1 MKFSENWL
9 REWVDPAFDTQ
20 ALGRQLTMSGLE
32 VESITAAAKPM
43 QGVVVAEVRAV
54 QPHPDAER
62 LRVCSVFDGSHEFQ
76 VVCGAPNVRVGLRVP
91 LAREGAQLPGLT
103 IKRATLR
110 GVESCGMLCSA
121 DELGMDARGDGL
133 LELPGSAELGC
144 DIVALLDLDDQ
155 IIELGLTP
163 NRGDCLGMAGLA
175 REVAALNGL
184 ELERAP
190 FARVA
195 AVIPD
200 RLEVTLAAPAACPR
214 YAGRV
219 IRGVNPAAE
228 TPLWMQERL
237 RRAGVRSIA
246 PVVDVS
252 NYVLLE
258 LGQPMHAFD
267 LGKLQGPIVVRMAHP
282 GERLALL
289 DNSVVE
295 LRVDTLVIADQ
306 GGPIALA
313 GIMGGLD
320 SAVGEQ
326 TRDIFLESAFFM
338 PATMAGRARGYGMH
352 TDASHRYER
361 GVDFEL
367 QLAAIERAT
376 ELLLATVGGK
386 PGPVVLASAD
396 EHLPELAPI
405 QLRAERL
412 AMMLGVSVPAGE
424 VEDILRRLGLGVERA
439 GSDWQV
445 TPPSFRFDLR
455 IEADLIEEV
464 ARVHG
469 YHRIPARVQTAAMPM
484 RVLPE
489 ARHTLG
495 ELRHR
500 LIAMGYQEAIT
511 FSFVEPRLQAM
522 LDPGRSPVPVTNPI
536 SAEMAV
542 MRTTLWAGLIKA
554 AQFNQNR
561 QQRSMR
567 LFETGLRFLPGPD
580 GLEQRVTLAGIVTG
594 ERSPENWASVAGD
607 FDFYDIKGDV
617 EALLDVSETSAEFRF
632 EPASHAALH
641 PGQCAVLRR
650 SGVEVGHLGA
660 LHPELLES
668 LELHGPVFLFELD
681 FEILGKKNLPSF
693 KGLSRFPEVR
703 RDIAVVVE
711 EKISAAQLLDVARAA
726 AGDWLTQL
734 KLFDIYRGQG
744 IDPDKK
750 SVAIGVVLQHMER
763 TLTDE
768 EVNAVIDRMVAGLT
782 RDCGAALRY

>member
-9 REWVDPAFDTQ
+9 REWVNPALDTQ
-20 ALGRQLTMSGLE
+20 ALARQLTMSGLE
-32 VESITAAAKPM
+32 VESVTPAAKPV

-62 LRVCSVFDGSHEFQ
+62 LRVCKVFDGSSEFQ
-76 VVCGAPNVRVGLRVP
+76 IVCGAPNVRPGMRVP
-91 LAREGAQLPGLT
+91 LAREGATLPGLT
-103 IKRATLR
+103 IKRARLR

-121 DELGMDARGDGL
+121 DELGMDSRGDGL
-133 LELPGSAELGC
+133 LELPDTAELGR
-144 DIVALLDLDDQ
+144 DIVELLDLDDQ
-155 IIELGLTP
+155 VIELGLTP
-163 NRGDCLGMAGLA
+163 NRGDCLGIAGLA

-184 ELERAP
+184 ESGRAP
-190 FARVA
+190 GARIA

-200 RLEVTLAAPAACPR
+200 VLEVTLAAPAACPR

-219 IRGVNPAAE
+219 IRGVDSAAA

-237 RRAGVRSIA
+237 RRAGVRCID

-267 LGKLQGPIVVRMAHP
+267 LGKLRGQIVVRMAQL
-282 GERLALL
+282 GERLTLL
-289 DNSVVE
+289 DSSVVE
-295 LRVDTLVIADQ
+295 LRPDTLVIADQ
-306 GGPIALA
+306 AGPVALA

-326 TRDIFLESAFFM
+326 TRDIFLESAFFA
-338 PATMAGRARGYGMH
+338 PAAMAGRARAYGMH

-376 ELLLATVGGK
+376 ELLLPVVGGK

-396 EHLPELAPI
+396 EHLPLLEPI
-405 QLRAERL
+405 RLRAERL
-412 AMMLGVSVPAGE
+412 ATLLGVSVPVEE
-424 VEDILRRLGLGVERA
+424 VESILCRLGLDVEREGA
-439 GSDWQV
+439 DWNV
-445 TPPSFRFDLR
+445 KPPSFRFDLR
-455 IEADLIEEV
+455 IEADLIEEI

-469 YHRIPARVQTAAMPM
+469 YHRIPARVQTAAMPL
-484 RVLPE
+484 RVRPE

-495 ELRHR
+495 DLRHR

-511 FSFVEPRLQAM
+511 YSFVEPRLQAM
-522 LDPGRSPVPVTNPI
+522 LDPGRTPVPVTNPI
-536 SAEMAV
+536 SADMSV

-554 AQFNQNR
+554 VQFNQNR
-561 QQRSMR
+561 QQRRMR
-567 LFETGLRFLPGPD
+567 LFETGLRFLPGTE
-580 GLEQRVTLAGIVTG
+580 GLEQRVALAGIVCG
-594 ERSPENWASVAGD
+594 ERSVENWAGVAGA

-617 EALLDVSETSAEFRF
+617 EALLNTGEISAEYRF

-650 SGVEVGHLGA
+650 DGVEVGYLGA
-660 LHPELLES
+660 LHPELLDS
-668 LELHGPVFLFELD
+668 LELQGPVFLFELD
-681 FEILGKKNLPSF
+681 FEILASKNLPSF
-693 KGLSRFPEVR
+693 KGLSKFPEVR
-703 RDIAVVVE
+703 RDIAVIVDENVP
-711 EKISAAQLLDVARAA
+711 AAQLLDVARTA
-726 AGDWLTQL
+726 AGDWLSDL

-768 EVNAVIDRMVAGLT
+768 DVNAVISRMVAGLAQH
-782 RDCGAALRY
+782 CGAALR